1 MRSLALNFS
10 QLFLI
15 RMYGKPYDVV
25 GITLHRFRGFLA
37 AFVSALALTLAP
49 LTKHN
54 LLANTTMLGS
64 VKS

>member
-25 GITLHRFRGFLA
+25 GISRHRFRGFLA
-37 AFVSALALTLAP
+37 AFVSAIALTLAP
-49 LTKHN
+49 LNKHN
-54 LLANTTMLGS
+54 LLANATMLGS